1 MFTPSLRCSPPVCE
15 GESEG
20 EVWVRSG
27 EGEASDVRGEARR
40 GRGEGAP
47 EIAVGCAELVSTVV
61 SSWRVAEIL
70 RERTRRSAVSGGGGG
85 GAVRALNS
93 QGGGAVAFCRKR
105 ACESGRI
112 ARLVH
117 AFIAHRHCD
126 WPSNKCGAVVQRAA
140 WNEVGRRASMI

>member
-1 MFTPSLRCSPPVCE
+1 M
-15 GESEG
+15 
-20 EVWVRSG
+20 
-27 EGEASDVRGEARR
+27 
-40 GRGEGAP
+40 
-47 EIAVGCAELVSTVV
+47 
-61 SSWRVAEIL
+61 
-70 RERTRRSAVSGGGGG
+70 SGGGGG

-93 QGGGAVAFCRKR
+93 QGGGAVARWRKR
-105 ACESGRI
+105 ACECGRI